1 MKIMADI
8 NAIPPLGIEGIK
20 LEDDMREIRPGIFGI
35 GALTIGRLK
44 HKVEKEMLKEVRR
57 NGKGTYN
64 YNFAL
69 QLARKLLV
77 EKIRPAKL
85 ALTLSYPT
93 ATKDTES

>member
-1 MKIMADI
+1 MADI

-20 LEDDMREIRPGIFGI
+20 LEDDMREIMPGIFGI

-44 HKVEKEMLKEVRR
+44 HKVEQEMLREVQR

-69 QLARKLLV
+69 ELARKLL
-77 EKIRPAKL
+77 EKKLRPTKL
-85 ALTLSYPT
+85 ALTLSYP
-93 ATKDTES
+93 ATLKDTKG